1 MLERNKRF
9 IERLSKTDQEKIH
22 EILKLKEQ
30 YDVTILA
37 HNYQYEP
44 IQLIAD
50 VLGDSL
56 ALAQAGTKSTSKF
69 ILFAGVSFMAE
80 TAAILNP
87 TKTVIFPEKS
97 SVCSMASYAT
107 LPILKKYREAHP
119 GIPMVMYINS
129 TAEAKSQ
136 ADIICTSSNAIKIVN
151 SIVKEFKASKFA
163 FSPDRNLGA
172 YISRK
177 VGIPVDIVP
186 PEGNCW
192 LHHMYSLKDVELA
205 REKLPNAKLLIHP
218 EAPWE
223 VAEKADYIGSTSQ
236 IINYVKEHQE
246 EKRYIIGTEQ
256 GVTDLLRREY
266 QSHEIIPL
274 NEKAVCKA
282 MKKITL
288 DSLLN
293 ALRNPDNKKNIVKV
307 KKEISDACINAIE
320 KMMKIS

>member
-1 MLERNKRF
+1 MNESNWKF
-9 IERLSKTDQEKIH
+9 IEKLPKVDQAKIH
-22 EILKLKEQ
+22 EILDLKKK

-56 ALAQAGTKSTSKF
+56 ALAQAGMKSTSKY

-87 TKTVIFPEKS
+87 QKIVIFPEKS
-97 SVCSMASYAT
+97 SICSMASYAT
-107 LPILKKYREAHP
+107 LPILKEYRKTHP
-119 GIPMVMYINS
+119 GIPVVMYINS

-151 SIVKEFKASKFA
+151 SIVKEFKAPKFA
-163 FSPDRNLGA
+163 FSPDKNLGA

-177 VGIPVDIVP
+177 TGIPVDIVP

-192 LHHMYSLKDVELA
+192 LHHMYTLNDVDLS
-205 REKLPNAKLLIHP
+205 RKKLPGAKLLIHP

-223 VAEKADYIGSTSQ
+223 VAEKGDFIGSTSQ
-236 IINYVKEHQE
+236 IINYVKEHPN

-266 QSHEIIPL
+266 PTNEIIPL
-274 NEKAVCKA
+274 NDKAVCKS

-293 ALRNPDNKKNIVKV
+293 AIRDPDNKKNIIKV
-307 KKEISDACINAIE
+307 KKEISDACINAID